1 MTAMPR
7 SFVEFSPEE
16 VEAEENYAEQNK
28 LNWEPEVEM
37 YARDFYRDVTAPR
50 PDEPLEIFSTVKLDE
65 ERYRCIFEVRLWE
78 VRGSNRSLL
87 NWDMPGQVEVTYI
100 PDGIEWR
107 KKTINLRLE
116 ARDGAESVGI
126 FIDDWDDVEEDLGWE
141 RYLLILIKFDEG
153 TIRYY
158 HPHNPYETVVVGDV
172 IKRHYE
178 IYSSPQAS
186 RGCEFEDFGY
196 ICSEPPSPENQEQSS
211 LSEWD
216 ESSMS
221 Y

>member
-1 MTAMPR
+1 MPR

-16 VEAEENYAEQNK
+16 VEAEERYAEQNK
-28 LNWEPEVEM
+28 LDWEPEVEM
-37 YARDFYRDVTAPR
+37 YARDFYRDVTPC
-50 PDEPLEIFSTVKLDE
+50 ESLEISSTVKLDE

-78 VRGSNRSLL
+78 VRGNNRSLL
-87 NWDMPGQVEVTYI
+87 NWDMPVKVEVTYI
-100 PDGIEWR
+100 PDGMQWR

-126 FIDDWDDVEEDLGWE
+126 FIDDCDDVEEDLEWE
-141 RYLLILIKFDEG
+141 RYLLIFIEFEED

-158 HPHNPYETVVVGDV
+158 HPNTPYETVVVGEAM
-172 IKRHYE
+172 KRHFE

-196 ICSEPPSPENQEQSS
+196 ICSEPSSPEIQEESS
-211 LSEWD
+211 PSEWE
-216 ESSMS
+216 ESSVS
-221 Y
+221 S